1 MADPPAP
8 RTMAVPLTAF
18 TAGAVL
24 AVLLGVFGKVHDPTL
39 EGTTTL
45 GFDTVIE
52 MKVVLTTVIGVLAV
66 LQVVGALW
74 LYGKLGIRA
83 PSWLGTAHRISGTTA
98 LLLSVFVAYHCLW
111 ALGLET
117 GRFHDGTKVPMR
129 TVARR
134 RPRLRGLRRR
144 RREGDRSP
152 VPARARLV
160 PAGGRWPAVRT
171 ADRRRAD
178 LGRLV
183 PQREGLAGYGRLLT
197 RTSFDACEP
206 RNRSSDRDQ
215 RGRTGG
221 RGGRAHRGR
230 DVAARS
236 GAAAATQPPGHTHR
250 LCVQAA
256 PSR

>member
-1 MADPPAP
+1 
-8 RTMAVPLTAF
+8 MAVPLTAF

-74 LYGKLGIRA
+74 LYGKLGISA

-129 TVARR
+129 TVAHGVLGCAVFGAVVVKVTAVRSRR
-134 RPRLRGLRRR
+134 APGWFL
-144 RREGDRSP
+144 P
-152 VPARARLV
+152 V
-160 PAGGRWPAVRT
+160 AGGLLFALLIAVVLTSAGWYLSEKGWPA
-171 ADRRRAD
+171 
-178 LGRLV
+178 
-183 PQREGLAGYGRLLT
+183 
-197 RTSFDACEP
+197 
-206 RNRSSDRDQ
+206 
-215 RGRTGG
+215 TGG
-221 RGGRAHRGR
+221 Y
-230 DVAARS
+230 
-236 GAAAATQPPGHTHR
+236 
-250 LCVQAA
+250 
-256 PSR
+256 